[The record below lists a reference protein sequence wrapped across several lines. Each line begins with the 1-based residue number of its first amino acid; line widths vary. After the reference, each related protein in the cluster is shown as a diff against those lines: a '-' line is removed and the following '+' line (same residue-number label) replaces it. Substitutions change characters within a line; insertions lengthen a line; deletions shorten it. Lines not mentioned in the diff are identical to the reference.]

1 MNDRD
6 HIRYLHRGEI
16 DTGSWDACIR
26 SAANGLIYGF
36 HSWLD
41 HMAGKQWDALVLGD
55 YEAVMPLPWRRKAGM
70 AYLYQ
75 PAFTQQGGVF
85 GPSDIGPEMMDA
97 FLYHLR
103 IRFKFAE
110 LNLNYGNPYP
120 GLPARTNFILSLDQ
134 PYDRLA
140 ANYKKDLVRNLKLAA
155 AASLHYLDDFHLKTA
170 LDLYRRI
177 YAPRTPHVRPED
189 YRHFEQLCLF
199 MQGQGQLLVRAVTGP
214 KQQLLAT
221 VVLLRDHN
229 RLYLLQSATLPEGRQ
244 LEANHFLLDRLIREC
259 TGQGLILDFEGSDI
273 PGIAHFYAN
282 FGSRD
287 QPYYFYRHD
296 RLPWLFR
303 LIKTYK

>member
-1 MNDRD
+1 MTPDS
-6 HIRYLHRGEI
+6 HIRYVQRQDVDI
-16 DTGSWDACIR
+16 TRWDACIR
-26 SAANGLIYGF
+26 SATNGLIYGF
-36 HSWLD
+36 HYWLD

-55 YEAVMPLPWRRKAGM
+55 YEAVMPLPWRRKAGIV
-70 AYLYQ
+70 YLYH
-75 PAFTQQGGVF
+75 PAFTQQGGIF

-97 FLYHLR
+97 FFNHLR

-110 LNLNYGNPYP
+110 LNLNYANPYP
-120 GLPARTNFILSLDQ
+120 GLPARTNFILPLDQ

-140 ANYKKDLVRNLKLAA
+140 SNYKKDLTRDLKLAA

-170 LDLYRRI
+170 LDLCHRM
-177 YAPRTPHVRPED
+177 YAARTPLVRPED
-189 YRHFEQLCLF
+189 YRHFEQLCLL
-199 MQGQGQLLVRAVTGP
+199 MQEQGQLLVRAVTGP

-221 VVLLRDHN
+221 AVVLRDHH

-244 LEANHFLLDRLIREC
+244 LKANHFLLDQVISEWS
-259 TGQGLILDFEGSDI
+259 GQGLILDFEGSDI

-296 RLPWLFR
+296 RLPRLFS
-303 LIKTYK
+303 LMKKYK